1 MIMRLPSC
9 RISIS
14 VPIPQAARKAA
25 GISTP
30 REFPT
35 LRKVVCIFFHPPIM
49 LQQSYNAIKKKAMQF
64 SAGGLRVFRGRNIY
78 LLVFH
83 FLGW

>member
-1 MIMRLPSC
+1 MMMRLPSC

-14 VPIPQAARKAA
+14 VPIPQAAKKAA

-35 LRKVVCIFFHPPIM
+35 LRKVVCIFFTS
-49 LQQSYNAIKKKAMQF
+49 LSRYNKVITRQRKKQYY
-64 SAGGLRVFRGRNIY
+64 FR
-78 LLVFH
+78 LAT
-83 FLGW
+83 

>member
-1 MIMRLPSC
+1 MMMRRPSC

-14 VPIPQAARKAA
+14 VPIPHAARKAA

-35 LRKVVCIFFHPPIM
+35 LRIVVCIFLPPHM
-49 LQQSYNAIKKKAMQF
+49 LQQSHNIAWRKATIFFDDGVQET
-64 SAGGLRVFRGRNIY
+64 SYLTIAGNYFPK
-78 LLVFH
+78 
-83 FLGW
+83 